1 MFVTYY
7 SNQPEIQKDI
17 LVSLLENLP
26 QDDPFQSDI
35 VLVQSPGMAQ
45 WLQMEIAKNAVLQ
58 RISNSPCLP
67 VLFGNFTPII
77 CRMFLRKT
85 PFEKIQ
91 RYGD

>member
-26 QDDPFQSDI
+26 QHDPFQSDI

-45 WLQMEIAKNAVLQ
+45 WLQMEMAKNAALQ
-58 RISNSPCLP
+58 RISNLCLP

-85 PFEKIQ
+85 LLKKIQ

>member
-26 QDDPFQSDI
+26 QHDPFQSDI

-58 RISNSPCLP
+58 RISNSMPSSFIWKLYADNLP
-67 VLFGNFTPII
+67 NVSTQNPL
-77 CRMFLRKT
+77 K
-85 PFEKIQ
+85 KIQ